1 MFLGQNGLGRTALH
15 VAAETGHTEIIVKV
29 CGWVKEMKLNLR
41 DNLLLVQDKYGH
53 TVCHL
58 AALCD
63 NAEAWEK
70 L

>member
-1 MFLGQNGLGRTALH
+1 